1 MVASFLMSG
10 FVVVVLAGLGI
21 WFAKGWN
28 DDEHPICRDREAKRE
43 QWRNRQAERAEWR
56 DASGNS

>member
-10 FVVVVLAGLGI
+10 LVVVVLAVLGI

-28 DDEHPICRDREAKRE
+28 DDGPVCRDREAKRA

-56 DASGNS
+56 DASSNS

>member
-28 DDEHPICRDREAKRE
+28 DDGPVCRDREAKRE

-56 DASGNS
+56 DASSNS

>member
-10 FVVVVLAGLGI
+10 FVVLVLAGLGI

-28 DDEHPICRDREAKRE
+28 DDDGPVCRDREAKRE
-43 QWRNRQAERAEWR
+43 QWRSRQAERDEWR
-56 DASGNS
+56 DASRYG

>member
-1 MVASFLMSG
+1 MFTSFLLSG
-10 FVVVVLAGLGI
+10 FVVLALAGLGI

-28 DDEHPICRDREAKRE
+28 DEDGPVCRDREAKRE

-56 DASGNS
+56 DASGNG